1 MARGLSPGIL
11 NVVTVYESSDPGV
24 YISSATPVPI
34 LPKVAAEE
42 MCDIFKK
49 TIDQETK
56 SDLLLS
62 RDRALSEIQ
71 KSAVRE
77 AIWHDHIRSFG
88 VDLDYLLN
96 DVDEGNE
103 SDDDDDS
110 SYEAMCERSL
120 MVFRNLFEFLKK
132 SRAHHTIQYL
142 IQACKEHGV
151 ISFYSQYQSEEGTLR
166 NDSEIALYEC
176 APKCTSDLVPP
187 NNDADSNENN
197 DDMTEFYRNFGFR
210 TGFSSSSSICPNNNC
225 PSSFV
230 ENVDKSSLIE
240 EETASLSSSSMEQL
254 CSFNSFDAFSR
265 AGSFR
270 DRIQTD
276 EPPGG
281 LNNNATKIPP
291 PQSPSSRE
299 QHEEGGLRFSA
310 SVCVSPD

>member
-1 MARGLSPGIL
+1 MARGLGPGIL

-24 YISSATPVPI
+24 YITSATPIPI

-49 TIDQETK
+49 TIHQETK

-77 AIWHDHIRSFG
+77 AIWYDHIRSFG
-88 VDLDYLLN
+88 VDLDFLLN
-96 DVDEGNE
+96 DMDEGNE

-110 SYEAMCERSL
+110 SYEAMCETSL
-120 MVFRNLFEFLKK
+120 KVFRNLFEFLKK
-132 SRAHHTIQYL
+132 SRAHNTIQYL

-176 APKCTSDLVPP
+176 APKCSDLVPP

-197 DDMTEFYRNFGFR
+197 DDMTEFYQNFGFR
-210 TGFSSSSSICPNNNC
+210 TTSICPNNNY

-230 ENVDKSSLIE
+230 ENVDKSTLIE
-240 EETASLSSSSMEQL
+240 EETASSLSSSCMEQL

-270 DRIQTD
+270 DRMQTD
-276 EPPGG
+276 EPPGH
-281 LNNNATKIPP
+281 NNNATKI

-299 QHEEGGLRFSA
+299 QHEEGGPHTFPCIPL
-310 SVCVSPD
+310 CVS